1 MKILV
6 VGGGGREHAICWK
19 LSNEKNV
26 EKIYCAPG
34 NPGIAEVA
42 ECVNIGDSDI
52 DELAKFAKE
61 NEIDITVVGP
71 EVPLVMGITDVFE
84 SQGLKVFGPNKKC
97 ARLEG
102 SKAFSKDFMT
112 RHNLPTAKYKEYTNI
127 DKAIDD
133 IDDFG
138 YPVVIKA
145 DGLAAGKG
153 VIISKNREDAIKT
166 LKEMMNDKKFGTAG
180 EKIVIEEFLSGIETS
195 ILAFVDNET
204 IIPMVSAKDHKK
216 VNDGE
221 TGLNT
226 GGMGTFSPSE
236 IYTYELSKEIKENIL
251 DKTLKGFQEDNLD
264 FKGILFV
271 GLMITKDGPKILEY
285 NVRFGDPETQS
296 VLFRLETD
304 LSEII
309 SAVIN
314 NKLKDIDIKYSD
326 DSAICVMLTSG
337 GYPESYEKGK
347 LITGLDNLDKDI
359 VVFHSGTK
367 LLDNKLVTNG
377 GRVISITAKGKTV
390 KEAGKKVY
398 ENIKKINFE
407 GMHYRT
413 DIWK

>member
-42 ECVNIGDSDI
+42 ECVNIGNSDI

-133 IDDFG
+133 IYDFG

-153 VIISKNREDAIKT
+153 VIISENREDAIKT

-264 FKGILFV
+264 FRILLVGSGNKTQEYKKMVNEYKLENNIIFLGKKQNPYPYFKLADSLILTSEYEGFPVVYLEAMILNIPIITTNVSDSLQIIQNKHGVVTQKNVNSIYNAMKNAIINGISQKEEFDY
-271 GLMITKDGPKILEY
+271 KEY
-285 NVRFGDPETQS
+285 NQEINEK
-296 VLFRLETD
+296 LE
-304 LSEII
+304 
-309 SAVIN
+309 
-314 NKLKDIDIKYSD
+314 
-326 DSAICVMLTSG
+326 
-337 GYPESYEKGK
+337 K
-347 LITGLDNLDKDI
+347 LIN
-359 VVFHSGTK
+359 
-367 LLDNKLVTNG
+367 
-377 GRVISITAKGKTV
+377 A
-390 KEAGKKVY
+390 
-398 ENIKKINFE
+398 
-407 GMHYRT
+407 
-413 DIWK
+413 

>member
-52 DELAKFAKE
+52 DKLAKFAKE

-153 VIISKNREDAIKT
+153 VIISENREDAIKT

-296 VLFRLETD
+296 VLFILETD
-304 LSEII
+304 LSVLI

-347 LITGLDNLDKDI
+347 IITGLDNLDKDI

-377 GRVISITAKGKTV
+377 GRVIGITAKGKTV